1 MVYKVIAISG
11 SLSKI
16 SSNSGLIRAC
26 LLVNHPELQIEV
38 VDISQ
43 FQLFNMDVIIEH
55 GFPP

>member
-11 SLSKI
+11 SLSK
-16 SSNSGLIRAC
+16 SSTNSGLIKAC
-26 LLVNHPELQIEV
+26 LLANHPDLHIEV

-43 FQLFNMDVIIEH
+43 FQLFNMDTVIEH

>member
-11 SLSKI
+11 SLSKF
-16 SSNSGLIRAC
+16 SSNSGLIKAC

-43 FQLFNMDVIIEH
+43 FQLFNMDTVI
-55 GFPP
+55 